1 LTKVFINIIMIKGVN
16 MKVTI
21 GGSKKIT
28 IGNQPYEPIQ
38 AESVFI
44 IEKEMPDDTKVSE
57 YEKIQDKINEYL
69 DKDLEKKVE
78 QTLRLQQKTRNKMK
92 LLLKDE

>member
-1 LTKVFINIIMIKGVN
+1 

-44 IEKEMPDDTKVSE
+44 IEKEMSEDIKGSE

-69 DKDLEKKVE
+69 EKDLEKKVE
-78 QTLRLQQKTRNKMK
+78 QTLKLQQKTRGKMK
-92 LLLKDE
+92 ALITNL